1 MQANGS
7 YIKLGTAVLCHSMH
21 IAYLK
26 LLSLLLS
33 VLLFVLSS
41 PSTLV
46 RCLLQGYQP
55 NMFGREVELT
65 I

>member
-1 MQANGS
+1 
-7 YIKLGTAVLCHSMH
+7 MH